1 MKVFTEWTVLEHR
14 PIEKVANNLWR
25 VSGLMGNV
33 QRQMTLAR
41 MRDGRVVVN
50 NAIALDAAS
59 MAELEAWGEP
69 SVLVVPNGFHRQDA
83 AIWKQRYPKLT
94 VVAPPRG
101 KKRIEKI
108 VAVDALA
115 DEAPGDDTVRLST
128 MDGHTSDVLMTVTS
142 DDGVTHIF
150 CDQILNLKKKGG
162 PAGFFLGPTGRV
174 SAPRVTRWIAIKDKS
189 AFRGH
194 VDRLAATPDLKRLLF
209 GHGSGVH
216 ENAAAELRGVVEQLR

>member
-25 VSGLMGNV
+25 VSGLMGSV

-83 AIWKQRYPKLT
+83 ALWTQR
-94 VVAPPRG
+94 
-101 KKRIEKI
+101 
-108 VAVDALA
+108 
-115 DEAPGDDTVRLST
+115 
-128 MDGHTSDVLMTVTS
+128 
-142 DDGVTHIF
+142 
-150 CDQILNLKKKGG
+150 
-162 PAGFFLGPTGRV
+162 
-174 SAPRVTRWIAIKDKS
+174 
-189 AFRGH
+189 
-194 VDRLAATPDLKRLLF
+194 
-209 GHGSGVH
+209 
-216 ENAAAELRGVVEQLR
+216 